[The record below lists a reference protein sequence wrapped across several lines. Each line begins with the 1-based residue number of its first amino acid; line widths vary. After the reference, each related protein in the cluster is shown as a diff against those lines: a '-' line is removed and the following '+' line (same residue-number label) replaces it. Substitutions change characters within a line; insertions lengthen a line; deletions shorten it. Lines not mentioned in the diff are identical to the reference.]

1 MRQLVKYIM
10 FMVSRQFCQLRVL
23 LLRLC
28 LFAVVVALL
37 WSCSTTSGIPDKDQ
51 LFIGL
56 TKIDYQD
63 YEKNEQYET
72 TREEIEAS
80 LATAPNGALFGS
92 SYYRTP
98 FPYGLWIWN
107 AFSGSKNKIAQ
118 WVTKTF
124 GKSPVLMSQVNPQLR
139 ASVAQSVLRNH
150 GYMNGKVDYEIVEQK
165 NPKKS
170 KIGYTVKFGPLLTI
184 DTIQYVGFPVMA
196 DTLIGNTLDEA
207 KIKSGAPFDASALD
221 AERNRIATL
230 FRNNGYYFYQP
241 SFASYLADTTMTP
254 GKANLRLQMAD
265 NLPEMA
271 KHKWYIGKIKI
282 DIRKQ
287 FMEELKDSF
296 SHRYFTVRFNGRK
309 PPIRPRIILSDLKLR
324 PRQLYS
330 YDKYLESSNKISG
343 SGLFSSVE
351 FAFTPRD
358 TSATC
363 DTLDLNL
370 SCTFGKPY
378 DFYIETNYTNKING
392 RTGPELVIGF
402 TKRNAFRGGEKLD
415 INLHGSYEWQK
426 GGNVS
431 GGSADMNS
439 YEYGAD
445 ASIEFPRLIVPFLK
459 HRRYFTTPSTYAK
472 IGMNVMKRPDYFK
485 MHTFS
490 AEWTY
495 TWQKSSLW
503 RHGFSPLTLQYQR
516 LNYTTAKFDSILQA
530 NPYLQTSMQNTFIPK
545 MRYMLSYSSTVKH
558 RNPIVWQTTV
568 TESGN
573 ILSLGYMAAGKK
585 WNEVGKQLF
594 KNPYAQFLK
603 IETDFSKIWQLGQK
617 SQLVGHISAGV
628 IYTYG
633 NSMAAPY
640 SEQFYV
646 GGANSIRAFAVRS
659 IGPGSYTTNESKLSY
674 LDQTGD
680 IKLQFNLEY
689 RFNIFGS
696 LYGATFIDAG
706 NVWAMRDDGYREGA
720 KFQFKNVLKEMAL
733 GTGVGLRYDLD
744 FLVLRLDWGVG
755 LHVPYN
761 TGKGGFYN
769 IPKFSDGQAIHL
781 AVGYPF

>member
-402 TKRNAFRGGEKLD
+402 T
-415 INLHGSYEWQK
+415 
-426 GGNVS
+426 NVTRS
-431 GGSADMNS
+431 VEA
-439 YEYGAD
+439 
-445 ASIEFPRLIVPFLK
+445 R
-459 HRRYFTTPSTYAK
+459 
-472 IGMNVMKRPDYFK
+472 
-485 MHTFS
+485 
-490 AEWTY
+490 
-495 TWQKSSLW
+495 
-503 RHGFSPLTLQYQR
+503 
-516 LNYTTAKFDSILQA
+516 
-530 NPYLQTSMQNTFIPK
+530 
-545 MRYMLSYSSTVKH
+545 SSTS
-558 RNPIVWQTTV
+558 ICTV
-568 TESGN
+568 HTNGRREATS
-573 ILSLGYMAAGKK
+573 
-585 WNEVGKQLF
+585 V
-594 KNPYAQFLK
+594 
-603 IETDFSKIWQLGQK
+603 
-617 SQLVGHISAGV
+617 
-628 IYTYG
+628 
-633 NSMAAPY
+633 
-640 SEQFYV
+640 
-646 GGANSIRAFAVRS
+646 AVL
-659 IGPGSYTTNESKLSY
+659 PT
-674 LDQTGD
+674 
-680 IKLQFNLEY
+680 
-689 RFNIFGS
+689 
-696 LYGATFIDAG
+696 
-706 NVWAMRDDGYREGA
+706 
-720 KFQFKNVLKEMAL
+720 
-733 GTGVGLRYDLD
+733 
-744 FLVLRLDWGVG
+744 
-755 LHVPYN
+755 
-761 TGKGGFYN
+761 
-769 IPKFSDGQAIHL
+769 
-781 AVGYPF
+781 